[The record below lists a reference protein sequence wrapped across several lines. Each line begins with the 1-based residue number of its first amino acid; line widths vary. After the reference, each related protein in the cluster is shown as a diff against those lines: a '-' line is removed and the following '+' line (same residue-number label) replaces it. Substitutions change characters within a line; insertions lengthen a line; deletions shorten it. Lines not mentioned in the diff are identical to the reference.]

1 MSTTSIVEENPSLE
15 GRTATVTIA
24 GTEYTLVLSTGA
36 TRKIAARYGGLDQ
49 LGEKLLTGEDMDQ
62 ALGEIIW
69 IVTLLANQGIQIH
82 NFAHPDDKQELL
94 TEDLVELLTC
104 PADLADY
111 REAITAALVNGT
123 RREIVSEAPVGKE
136 QQAE

>member
-1 MSTTSIVEENPSLE
+1 MSSETLTMENPALD

-94 TEDLVELLTC
+94 TEYLVELLTC
-104 PADLADY
+104 PADLAGY

-123 RREIVSEAPVGKE
+123 RREIVSQEPVGKD